1 MASSTSNGTATSAPI
16 IRFTNVRLVRNGR
29 LTVNEELW
37 IQGGRIL
44 NPEPVFFD
52 QRVFADISVDCRQLI
67 IAPGY
72 IELQINGNGELTEIS
87 FCLQP
92 KRFYFDTHLSCK
104 RFLFSQAASATTF
117 RTPPWTCP
125 PPSTSS
131 RGIW

>member
-1 MASSTSNGTATSAPI
+1 MASSKSNGTASSAPI

-52 QRVFADISVDCRQLI
+52 QRVFADISIDCRQLI

-72 IELQINGNGELTEIS
+72 IELQINGRIS
-87 FCLQP
+87 CLP
-92 KRFYFDTHLSCK
+92 KLFYFDTPVIVL
-104 RFLFSQAASATTF
+104 SQAASATTF
-117 RTPPWTCP
+117 RIPPWTCP